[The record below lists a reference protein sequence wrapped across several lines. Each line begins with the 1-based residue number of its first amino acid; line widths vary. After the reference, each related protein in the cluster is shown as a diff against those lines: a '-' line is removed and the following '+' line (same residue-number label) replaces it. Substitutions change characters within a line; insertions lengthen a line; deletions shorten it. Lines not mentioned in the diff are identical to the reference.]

1 MVFRVYKGRKI
12 NKILCLSFFVL
23 TLIFLITAGILALVT
38 DSSAG
43 YTFCLLALITGGF
56 SLLYGIF
63 WFIYGRIEKKTERE
77 LQEIFEGINKPDD
90 PYRLD
95 YREFILPKADLIKKA
110 GERAR
115 SIVRWTGV
123 FALGTF
129 LLISGIQLIYGA
141 LRNPLQ
147 LLYILLFCVLIMIP
161 GILIHLCLYFVYDQ
175 SVPARIMLYPGK
187 LIVDNASLSAREIQA
202 IRVSP
207 ARIFN
212 LNSPDV
218 FREMLIRTEKSSV
231 KLRIDYRTG
240 TVSNEQP
247 FWEEYGTF
255 IAALSE
261 WGVRNNVPVTI
272 SFMS

>member
-1 MVFRVYKGRKI
+1 M
-12 NKILCLSFFVL
+12 
-23 TLIFLITAGILALVT
+23 
-38 DSSAG
+38 
-43 YTFCLLALITGGF
+43 
-56 SLLYGIF
+56 
-63 WFIYGRIEKKTERE
+63 
-77 LQEIFEGINKPDD
+77 QEIFEGINKPDD

-129 LLISGIQLIYGA
+129 LLISGIQLIYGS

-147 LLYILLFCVLIMIP
+147 LLYILIQ
-161 GILIHLCLYFVYDQ
+161 LCLYFVYDQ

-255 IAALSE
+255 TAALSE